1 LQNGKGAKD
10 SSLTLRMTLAL
21 LFLGSISTVES
32 YLCIN
37 IHFAT
42 VPLNKGSVIMTG
54 LVHIYTGN
62 GKGKTTA
69 ACGLA
74 IRAWGSG
81 LKVLM
86 IQFLKGSDT
95 GEIKCF
101 EKLGENFVFHRG
113 RKVKGFVWNMN
124 EEQLKDTRNICLED
138 LEWLKNEITNCDYD
152 LLIMDEVMGC
162 LSNGFLNIEEILEFI
177 KNKPEK
183 LEIVMTGRNAPK
195 ELIDIADYVSV
206 INAQKHPFD
215 KGIPARKGI
224 EY

>member
-1 LQNGKGAKD
+1 
-10 SSLTLRMTLAL
+10 
-21 LFLGSISTVES
+21 
-32 YLCIN
+32 
-37 IHFAT
+37 
-42 VPLNKGSVIMTG
+42 MTG
-54 LVHIYTGN
+54 LIHIYTGD

-69 ACGLA
+69 ACGLG
-74 IRAWGSG
+74 IRAWGNG

-86 IQFLKGSDT
+86 IQFLKGADT

-138 LEWLKNEITNCDYD
+138 LEWVREEVGKGDFD
-152 LLIMDEVMGC
+152 LLIMDELMGAIG
-162 LSNGFLNIEEILEFI
+162 NGFLKAEEIVDFL

-183 LEIVMTGRNAPK
+183 LEVIMTGRNAP
-195 ELIDIADYVSV
+195 ECLIEIADYVSE
-206 INAQKHPFD
+206 INPVKHPFE

>member
-1 LQNGKGAKD
+1 LHMYFVA
-10 SSLTLRMTLAL
+10 AL
-21 LFLGSISTVES
+21 LK
-32 YLCIN
+32 
-37 IHFAT
+37 
-42 VPLNKGSVIMTG
+42 KGSVFMAG
-54 LVHIYTGN
+54 LIHIYTGN

-69 ACGLA
+69 ACGLG
-74 IRAWGSG
+74 IRAWGNG

-138 LEWLKNEITNCDYD
+138 LSWVKKEVSKGDFD
-152 LLIMDEVMGC
+152 LLIMDELMGAIG
-162 LSNGFLNIEEILEFI
+162 NGFLKTEEIVDFL

-183 LEIVMTGRNAPK
+183 LEVIMTGRNAPK
-195 ELIDIADYVSV
+195 ELIELSDYVSE
-206 INAQKHPFD
+206 INPVKHPFD

>member
-1 LQNGKGAKD
+1 
-10 SSLTLRMTLAL
+10 
-21 LFLGSISTVES
+21 
-32 YLCIN
+32 
-37 IHFAT
+37 
-42 VPLNKGSVIMTG
+42 MTG
-54 LVHIYTGN
+54 LVHIYTGD

-69 ACGLA
+69 ACGLG

-86 IQFLKGSDT
+86 IQFLKGADT

-113 RKVKGFVWNMN
+113 RKIKGFVWNMN

-138 LEWLKNEITNCDYD
+138 LEWLKSTVSDNSFD
-152 LLIMDEVMGC
+152 LLIMDEIMAC
-162 LSNGFLNIEEILEFI
+162 ISNGFLKTEEIAEFI

-195 ELIDIADYVSV
+195 ELIDLADYVSV
-206 INAQKHPFD
+206 ISAQKHPFE
-215 KGIPARKGI
+215 KGIAARKGI